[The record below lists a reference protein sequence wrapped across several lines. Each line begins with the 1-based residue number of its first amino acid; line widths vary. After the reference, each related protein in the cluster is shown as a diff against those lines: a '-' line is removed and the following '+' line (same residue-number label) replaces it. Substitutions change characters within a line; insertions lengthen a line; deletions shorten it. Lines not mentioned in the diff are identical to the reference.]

1 MTAVAVLGA
10 NARILTNSSLPT
22 APSSSNPALLVYF
35 DDIKGSDW
43 LAPSTSDIDAWMFAI
58 VRALYN
64 FNLSATNESHSLVV
78 GSRFYGI
85 STRNSI
91 ANRLTEAYQ
100 VTAFGSAIGTGVDPD
115 DLE

>member
-58 VRALYN
+58 VRAQERTGEPVHEKL
-64 FNLSATNESHSLVV
+64 LP
-78 GSRFYGI
+78 
-85 STRNSI
+85 I
-91 ANRLTEAYQ
+91 ADS
-100 VTAFGSAIGTGVDPD
+100 FS
-115 DLE
+115 